1 MKKLVKMRESGAMG
15 GCVDEGCCPCWLA
28 VKTLASAFLCAG
40 QNACKLRGCGL
51 PPLLRSSATR
61 PSLAWAETRYPA
73 PAAPAVPR
81 RRASHA
87 LARSTLQNTTVYQT
101 LPDWNAQGRHKQG
114 RGCKRRP
121 IILFV
126 HVFKAAGSSVRGI
139 FRRYAE
145 KCNKRWACLVQ
156 CQKGGAPRGAT
167 VPCRLRDMVNLNRRL
182 VMGEDGRRNPRTENL
197 GALSH
202 IVGGHSLRHKP

>member
-1 MKKLVKMRESGAMG
+1 MHS
-15 GCVDEGCCPCWLA
+15 
-28 VKTLASAFLCAG
+28 
-40 QNACKLRGCGL
+40 
-51 PPLLRSSATR
+51 SSASMR
-61 PSLAWAETRYPA
+61 SV
-73 PAAPAVPR
+73 AALLCVVAQ
-81 RRASHA
+81 AHA
-87 LARSTLQNTTVYQT
+87 LAKSTLQNTTVYQT
-101 LPDWNAQGRHKQG
+101 LPRLECSKEETNKAADVRDE
-114 RGCKRRP
+114 P

-156 CQKGGAPRGAT
+156 CQRGGSPRGAT

-202 IVGGHSLRHKP
+202 IVGGHFHYGMHTLVPEGRKSLLCYGSREPLSTWISGMRYHDKS